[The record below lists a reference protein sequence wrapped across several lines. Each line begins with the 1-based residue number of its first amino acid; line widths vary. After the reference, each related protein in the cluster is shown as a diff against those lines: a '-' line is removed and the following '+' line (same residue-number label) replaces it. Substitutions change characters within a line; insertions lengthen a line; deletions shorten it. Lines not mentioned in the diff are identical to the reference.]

1 MRGTELL
8 LRQLVL
14 SSPRLSVS
22 DPPPRSALPL
32 AAVGIAC
39 LGLVPT
45 FGGPDRP
52 LHWAM
57 TAGMVG
63 VGVLLC
69 ARHLLS
75 RREGALRPVANADAR
90 LAGKIVLV
98 ISGISA
104 LLVLG
109 IVGLQWQR
117 GGPIGAL
124 SLLMPLAGLLW
135 LATLG
140 VQSLK
145 HRDTAVPE
153 AARDRPSRR
162 PGKLEALPSAS
173 QRPSQP
179 PTDRRIS
186 A

>member
-1 MRGTELL
+1 LL
-8 LRQLVL
+8 PRYLVI
-14 SSPRLSVS
+14 SSVRLPVT
-22 DPPPRSALPL
+22 DPPRSALPL
-32 AAVGIAC
+32 AAIGIAC
-39 LGLVPT
+39 LGFVPT

-63 VGVLLC
+63 VGALLC
-69 ARHLLS
+69 ARHWLS
-75 RREGALRPVANADAR
+75 RREGALRPVASADAR
-90 LAGKIVLV
+90 LAGKTVLIVC
-98 ISGISA
+98 GIST

-109 IVGLQWQR
+109 IVFLQWLR
-117 GGPIGAL
+117 GGQLGAF
-124 SLLMPLAGLLW
+124 SLAMPVAGLLW

-145 HRDTAVPE
+145 HRDAAAPE
-153 AARDRPSRR
+153 PGLDRPSRR
-162 PGKLEALPSAS
+162 SAKVEGLPSPS